1 MRRRQDSPL
10 ARPAQMAQS
19 ETSAGPRN
27 SRQGGAL
34 GMTVCIAA
42 GLGTQ
47 RKQYNQATSRKD
59 AERTFRERKGNI
71 LSQLY
76 FSVGTQLIVARQP

>member
-1 MRRRQDSPL
+1 MHHAKIRHSPPRRWRNQRLRSD
-10 ARPAQMAQS
+10 
-19 ETSAGPRN
+19 GPRN

-34 GMTVCIAA
+34 GMTCIAT

-47 RKQYNQATSRKD
+47 RKQYDQATSRKD

-76 FSVGTQLIVARQP
+76 FSVGTQLIVDRQP

>member
-1 MRRRQDSPL
+1 
-10 ARPAQMAQS
+10 
-19 ETSAGPRN
+19 
-27 SRQGGAL
+27 
-34 GMTVCIAA
+34 MTVCIAT
-42 GLGTQ
+42 GLDTQ
-47 RKQYNQATSRKD
+47 CKQYNQVTSRKD